1 MEKQEKITDAK
12 RIAFGLSIGGI
23 WGILL
28 GNGALRVMRRV
39 KYPQCYNSIYYH
51 SQKKLSKVSPYYTR
65 SPLVIKQKILLT
77 LWSSKKL

>member
-12 RIAFGLSIGGI
+12 RITFGLLIGGI

-39 KYPQCYNSIYYH
+39 KYPQCYDSIYYH
-51 SQKKLSKVSPYYTR
+51 SKKNSVKFHRTTLGLHWLIT
-65 SPLVIKQKILLT
+65 QKILLT
-77 LWSSKKL
+77 LWGSEKL